1 MAGFL
6 DLQTPASPGI
16 GGLLGADF
24 QRQAAMQNIIGT
36 LIGFGQGPSSVP
48 LGFGARMAQAAKAGQ
63 QSQRDYETQQLQ
75 QALVGSQIGKLQQ
88 DAQQKRN
95 LQASIAAMPDGPEK
109 TRLMWAVNGV
119 NPDQIAG
126 SVPTKFGY
134 ESNGAVKPAYLQSI
148 GETTAAEEVPKA
160 GAAALKTWL
169 SFHPDVPITAGGG
182 SQPQGAS
189 PEDAQSAINRLLGPN
204 PMGQRSGGM
213 PPPGAIQGG
222 AGTQGLRGDAGM
234 DDLTSPGG
242 TTPTRV
248 GGLPITNTA
257 DSGGIQLPPM
267 RSRGVVP
274 STVPPAAVYGVEQ
287 KPRESFGDEKGK
299 VYGKAFAA
307 IQDGN
312 SKAGAMEGNIAFM
325 RGLNVQGGALT
336 PFLAGLGGM
345 AQAIGVDPKTVE
357 RLVGVNVADAQAFD
371 ASSKE
376 LVYNMLGSLG
386 TGVSNVDRDFV
397 EKIVPTLRT
406 TPGATD
412 KLFDYMQAK
421 IDWQKA
427 RWLNAFEADMA
438 QGGKDVYAPLKA
450 DAAWKKAN
458 PFTEW
463 MKNPE
468 AYPALNAPKAAPDA
482 PVPEAKPEREPN
494 IPTFKSPDD
503 PNLRLKPPG
512 FQFYDPNGKLRVVP
526 GRSAP

>member
-1 MAGFL
+1 MPGFL
-6 DLQTPASPGI
+6 DLQTPSAPGI

-148 GETTAAEEVPKA
+148 GQTTTAEEVPKA
-160 GAAALKTWL
+160 GAGALKTWL
-169 SFHPDVPITAGGG
+169 SFYPDVPITAGGG

-204 PMGQRSGGM
+204 PMGQRPGGM

-222 AGTQGLRGDAGM
+222 VGTQGLRGDAGM

-274 STVPPAAVYGVEQ
+274 STVPPAAVYGVQSAPEGQ
-287 KPRESFGDEKGK
+287 FGKDRGGGFGAYYQNVIKRMADIPSERAKLARLDSLLDQVYTGKGGDIVETAK
-299 VYGKAFAA
+299 QVAA
-307 IQDGN
+307 IFGFDLGVVGPGEAATSLGRGMALELRNPSGGAGMPGALSDSDRQFLLSMVPGLATTPEGRKLMID
-312 SKAGAMEGNIAFM
+312 SKLKLLEREQAVNRLAMEYVRKHPQKQLDETFFLDVLPEWSAKHPLFNEKDVAT
-325 RGLNVQGGALT
+325 LQKAAT
-336 PFLAGLGGM
+336 PEAAPAAPAAKSEAPPVSKRWVRRDG
-345 AQAIGVDPKTVE
+345 
-357 RLVGVNVADAQAFD
+357 RLVL
-371 ASSKE
+371 E
-376 LVYNMLGSLG
+376 
-386 TGVSNVDRDFV
+386 
-397 EKIVPTLRT
+397 
-406 TPGATD
+406 
-412 KLFDYMQAK
+412 
-421 IDWQKA
+421 
-427 RWLNAFEADMA
+427 
-438 QGGKDVYAPLKA
+438 
-450 DAAWKKAN
+450 
-458 PFTEW
+458 
-463 MKNPE
+463 
-468 AYPALNAPKAAPDA
+468 
-482 PVPEAKPEREPN
+482 
-494 IPTFKSPDD
+494 
-503 PNLRLKPPG
+503 
-512 FQFYDPNGKLRVVP
+512 
-526 GRSAP
+526 